1 MLREG
6 GGVLF
11 TYPTD
16 DAEIGDTAGTCNG
29 NEKER
34 KLTSSVTL
42 DLFSQ
47 FELFAAVDFCPCSH
61 GHRTDFALLK
71 TEEAV

>member
-1 MLREG
+1 MFREG

-16 DAEIGDTAGTCNG
+16 DTEIGDTAGTRNG
-29 NEKER
+29 NGKER

-42 DLFSQ
+42 DLCSQ
-47 FELFAAVDFCPCSH
+47 F
-61 GHRTDFALLK
+61 
-71 TEEAV
+71 